1 MRQLTGSAIERMLD
15 RPGADAVSE
24 LAVPLPVAVMA
35 ALLGVPADDLKQFQ
49 RWSDGVVAGFH
60 ADRIFARP
68 YTDGRQLLQPLRSVG
83 AVMAMHRYMRK
94 VYVRLRRDPGDDII
108 SALLT
113 SRDGGSLS
121 DQELFW
127 LSLTLLV
134 AGNETTTLIGLLLL
148 ALANHPEDYERLRS
162 DPSLIDGVR
171 KLCGGARRSSTS
183 TAPLSATT
191 P

>member
-1 MRQLTGSAIERMLD
+1 
-15 RPGADAVSE
+15 
-24 LAVPLPVAVMA
+24 
-35 ALLGVPADDLKQFQ
+35 
-49 RWSDGVVAGFH
+49 
-60 ADRIFARP
+60 
-68 YTDGRQLLQPLRSVG
+68 
-83 AVMAMHRYMRK
+83 
-94 VYVRLRRDPGDDII
+94 

-134 AGNETTTLIGLLLL
+134 AGNETTTNLIGLLLL
-148 ALANHPEDYERLRS
+148 ASANHPEDYERLRS
-162 DPSLIDGVR
+162 DPSLMMASLR